1 MAGRRRR
8 RTTGDDARA
17 FVAMDQAIAVL
28 EALAE
33 RPDGLTCPELAAAI
47 GVAPWTVERVVQS
60 LREARFVA
68 GGTPRWRLSLRA
80 VGLAYRFMWTLDW
93 KHYYV
98 DALEALST
106 ATGELA
112 QIGIVNDAGLVA
124 IDKVEGKH
132 ALRVASVVGTD
143 IPPPATAG
151 GKAWLASLDAAA
163 LERALARWPLVP
175 FTARTITERA
185 ALDAE
190 LAAIR
195 ANGFAIGHEEYY
207 PGVSA
212 VAAAIRPDG
221 DDLVVGAVSV
231 AFPSSVPA
239 DTVARYAEATVKCA
253 AELTPF
259 GIRVREE
266 MAGHRSSASSR
277 APRAG

>member
-1 MAGRRRR
+1 MAGRRKRR
-8 RTTGDDARA
+8 PTADDARPFA
-17 FVAMDQAIAVL
+17 AMDQAIAVF

-33 RPDGLTCPELAAAI
+33 RPDGLTCAELAAAI
-47 GVAPWTVERVVQS
+47 DVAPWNVERVVQS
-60 LREARFVA
+60 LHEARFVA
-68 GGTPRWRLSLRA
+68 GGAPRWRLSLRA

-112 QIGIVNDAGLVA
+112 QIAVVNDTGLVA
-124 IDKVEGKH
+124 IDKVEGRH

-143 IPPPATAG
+143 IPPHATAG

-163 LERALARWPLVP
+163 LDRALARWPLVS
-175 FTARTITERA
+175 FTARTITERPVLA
-185 ALDAE
+185 AE

-195 ANGFAIGHEEYY
+195 ANGFAVGHEEYY

-221 DDLVVGAVSV
+221 HDLVVGAVSV
-231 AFPSSVPA
+231 AFPSSLPA
-239 DTVARYAEATVKCA
+239 ETVTRYAEATMRCA
-253 AELTPF
+253 ADLTPF
-259 GIRVREE
+259 GIRVQEE
-266 MAGHRSSASSR
+266 MAGHRSSARSR
-277 APRAG
+277 APQAG